1 VKGNPEA
8 LGLFHLYIILVS
20 HIFNYLEAIRVCMSS
35 EQRSNRIDEFDHYQ
49 TLTGQTA
56 IGYSQS
62 GAGVTR
68 DEDDE
73 AYLDELE
80 AEIGDVLWYL
90 ARLAAELDV
99 QLSDV
104 AGDNIDKL
112 LDRDSRDQ
120 ITGQGDDR

>member
-1 VKGNPEA
+1 
-8 LGLFHLYIILVS
+8 
-20 HIFNYLEAIRVCMSS
+20 MSS
-35 EQRSNRIDEFDHYQ
+35 EQRSNRIHEFDHYQ

-68 DEDDE
+68 DEAIHFLALGVAGESGELAEKVKKYKREDDE

>member
-1 VKGNPEA
+1 
-8 LGLFHLYIILVS
+8 
-20 HIFNYLEAIRVCMSS
+20 MSS
-35 EQRSNRIDEFDHYQ
+35 EQRSNRIHEFDHYQ

-56 IGYSQS
+56 IGFSQS

-68 DEDDE
+68 YEAIHFLALGVAGESGELAEKVKKYKREDDE

-104 AGDNIDKL
+104 ASDNIDKL

-120 ITGQGDDR
+120 ISGQGDDR